1 MNFEIT
7 SHQVAKQY
15 LIYSKAVRE
24 QYLINKIPKVAKCE
38 MSSGMD
44 FVTITTK
51 ARELLWISLLLPKK
65 QVNK

>member
-7 SHQVAKQY
+7 SHQIAKQY

-24 QYLINKIPKVAKCE
+24 QYLINKIPKVVKCE
-38 MSSGMD
+38 KNTGMD

>member
-38 MSSGMD
+38 ISTGMD
-44 FVTITTK
+44 SVTITSK
-51 ARELLWISLLLPKK
+51 ARELLWISLLLQKK
-65 QVNK
+65 HQHK